1 MRDLEEAVGGTNAS
15 VRKVG
20 TILAVVVMAAVVVF
34 SLGVMVGKRVT
45 GNVGMPSDP
54 PSALPTENLR
64 PRPPAEKM
72 SSGTTKVA
80 KKTSREAEVSGKLTF
95 FDTLSGDKA
104 AAPPSLPKEA
114 PAVKK
119 APLPAEKPA
128 APKAAPPKKPPPPP
142 KKVASP
148 PSKPAAG
155 DPGAR
160 VMRLTGK
167 GDFAVQVASTTNS
180 SWANEL
186 VRRLKKKGVTAR
198 ASAVTLKGKL
208 WYRIRV
214 GSFSSREN
222 ASKAL
227 KILKEMGHDGMV
239 VGLG

>member
-1 MRDLEEAVGGTNAS
+1 MRDLEEAVAGTNTS

-45 GNVGMPSDP
+45 GNVSLPSDP
-54 PSALPTENLR
+54 PAALPTENLR
-64 PRPPAEKM
+64 PRPPAEKV
-72 SSGTTKVA
+72 SPGATKTA
-80 KKTSREAEVSGKLTF
+80 KKTSREPEASGKLTF

-119 APLPAEKPA
+119 APLPAEKPP
-128 APKAAPPKKPPPPP
+128 APKAAAPKKPPPPP
-142 KKVASP
+142 KKAAP
-148 PSKPAAG
+148 PPKPAAG

-160 VMRLTGK
+160 ITSLTGK

-186 VRRLKKKGVTAR
+186 VRRLKKKGVTAS

-214 GSFSSREN
+214 GSFSSRESAN
-222 ASKAL
+222 KAL

-239 VGLG
+239 VGLD

>member
-1 MRDLEEAVGGTNAS
+1 MRDLEEAVAGTNAS

-45 GNVGMPSDP
+45 GNVSIPSDP

-64 PRPPAEKM
+64 PRPPAEKA
-72 SSGTTKVA
+72 SQGATKPL
-80 KKTSREAEVSGKLTF
+80 KKTSREPVASEKLTF

-104 AAPPSLPKEA
+104 AAPPSLPKET
-114 PAVKK
+114 PVVKK
-119 APLPAEKPA
+119 APLPVKKPV
-128 APKAAPPKKPPPPP
+128 APKAEPAKKSPPPP
-142 KKVASP
+142 KKAAPP
-148 PSKPAAG
+148 PSKAAG

-160 VMRLTGK
+160 VMSLTGK

-186 VRRLKKKGVTAR
+186 VRRLKKNGVTAS

-214 GSFSSREN
+214 ASFSSRESAN
-222 ASKAL
+222 KAL

-239 VGLG
+239 VGLD

>member
-1 MRDLEEAVGGTNAS
+1 MRDLEEAVAGTNAS

-20 TILAVVVMAAVVVF
+20 TILAIVVMAAVVVF

-45 GNVGMPSDP
+45 GNVSVPSDP

-64 PRPPAEKM
+64 PRPPVEKA
-72 SSGTTKVA
+72 SPGATQPV
-80 KKTSREAEVSGKLTF
+80 KKTGREPEASGKLTF

-104 AAPPSLPKEA
+104 AAPPALPKEP

-119 APLPAEKPA
+119 APLPAAKPA
-128 APKAAPPKKPPPPP
+128 APRAEPPKKPPPPP
-142 KKVASP
+142 KKAVPP

-155 DPGAR
+155 DPGVR
-160 VMRLTGK
+160 VMSLTGK

-186 VRRLKKKGVTAR
+186 VRRLENNGVTAR

-214 GSFSSREN
+214 GSFSDREN
-222 ASKAL
+222 ANKAL

-239 VGLG
+239 VGLD